1 MTTTKNNE
9 HKKLNFSSE
18 REQSQACLNSAE
30 HEKNQGRKVL
40 NVPNKREQNQ
50 TCLDPAE
57 REGLRLKGNVP
68 NLRFPEFQG
77 EWKESTIGEMFDLY
91 SGNTPSRLNK
101 EHFNGAINW
110 ISSGELKE
118 HYIADTKEKISDEA
132 AKTLKMLP
140 IGTFVIAIYGLEA
153 DGVRGTGSITK
164 TEATI
169 SQACMAFTSKGKV
182 QNEFLYSWYKKH
194 GNVIGIR
201 YAQGTKQQNLSYD
214 IIEKFKIAYPTF
226 QEQEKLNKFIA
237 LLDERIATQNKII
250 EELKKLKS
258 AIIEIEYTPNTKT
271 TSHIGNVIEQ
281 ISKRNKN
288 NAIQNVLSVSNRQ
301 GFIKQSDQFENR
313 NVASED
319 TSNYKIVEKNDF
331 AFNPAR
337 INVGSIAR
345 LTTFE
350 KGIISPMY
358 ICFRTQENVAPE
370 YIDFF
375 FESKHFYCEIQKRLE
390 GSVRQCLSF
399 EGLCNIPFSL
409 PSLEMQQRIGKR
421 LFTLGQKI
429 KTETDL
435 LELLNKQKQYLLRQM
450 FI

>member
-1 MTTTKNNE
+1 MNY
-9 HKKLNFSSE
+9 HSSYKCV
-18 REQSQACLNSAE
+18 APGLIT
-30 HEKNQGRKVL
+30 GRS
-40 NVPNKREQNQ
+40 
-50 TCLDPAE
+50 
-57 REGLRLKGNVP
+57 G
-68 NLRFPEFQG
+68 
-77 EWKESTIGEMFDLY
+77 TIGKFTYIEDGYYWPHNTSLWVTNFYDNNPKFIYYLFQTIHIGQY
-91 SGNTPSRLNK
+91 S
-101 EHFNGAINW
+101 
-110 ISSGELKE
+110 
-118 HYIADTKEKISDEA
+118 
-132 AKTLKMLP
+132 
-140 IGTFVIAIYGLEA
+140 
-153 DGVRGTGSITK
+153 TGSGVPTL
-164 TEATI
+164 
-169 SQACMAFTSKGKV
+169 
-182 QNEFLYSWYKKH
+182 NRN
-194 GNVIGIR
+194 NVHRHQTFIPKLEE
-201 YAQGTKQQNLSYD
+201 QK
-214 IIEKFKIAYPTF
+214 KIATF
-226 QEQEKLNKFIA
+226 LS

-250 EELKKLKS
+250 EDLKKLKS

-271 TSHIGNVIEQ
+271 TLHIGNVIEQ

-319 TSNYKIVEKNDF
+319 TSNYKIVEQNDF

-350 KGIISPMY
+350 KGIVSPMY

-370 YIDFF
+370 YIDYF

-399 EGLCNIPFSL
+399 EGLCNIPLSL
-409 PSLEMQQRIGKR
+409 PSFEMQQLIGKR
-421 LFTLGQKI
+421 LFTLGKKV
-429 KTETDL
+429 KTETYL